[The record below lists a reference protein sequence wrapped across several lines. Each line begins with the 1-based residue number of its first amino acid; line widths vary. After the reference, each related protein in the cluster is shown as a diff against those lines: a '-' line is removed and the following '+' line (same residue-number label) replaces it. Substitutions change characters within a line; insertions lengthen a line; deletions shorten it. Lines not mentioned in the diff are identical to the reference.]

1 MKIIYNNLIPFDG
14 FLAINLF
21 GVLFV
26 RKNGDNSLPF
36 LPEHTINHE
45 AIHTEQIKELW
56 YVLFYIWY
64 FVEWIINWFKY
75 GDITSAYY
83 AISFEK
89 EAYDN
94 QYKKDYLS
102 TREKYSWL
110 KYYKKN

>member
-1 MKIIYNNLIPFDG
+1 MKIIYNNLIPFDD

-26 RKNGDNSLPF
+26 RKNKDNSLPF

-45 AIHTEQIKELW
+45 AIHTEQMKELW

-64 FVEWIINWFKY
+64 FIEWIINWFKY
-75 GDITSAYY
+75 SDITSAYY

-94 QYKKDYLS
+94 QYKKNYLS
-102 TREKYSWL
+102 TRKKYSWL